1 MLRSLARARA
11 PVAVV
16 APGMRGGDYL
26 TRFEGEIERIID
38 VNLTM
43 PRVTEAKN
51 TPPNLRRAEPRRVWL
66 KRLFG
71 LLLGLPVVA
80 AARGRDG
87 KRADV
92 RSLPPQ
98 ENDLLVFAYGE
109 REQEV
114 IAPEDLPLGA
124 RQVFAYAMDP
134 ETRQVRNESRLN
146 QVILVHIDPESL
158 SEETCARA
166 VDGIVAYSAICT
178 HTGCDVTDWAKTN
191 HFKCPCHFSEFDPS
205 DGARVLNGPA
215 PRPLAAL
222 PLKLEGGVL
231 MAAGGFIGRVG
242 FG

>member
-1 MLRSLARARA
+1 M
-11 PVAVV
+11 
-16 APGMRGGDYL
+16 
-26 TRFEGEIERIID
+26 
-38 VNLTM
+38 
-43 PRVTEAKN
+43 TEAKN

-80 AARGRDG
+80 AASGRNG
-87 KRADV
+87 KQADL

-114 IAPEDLPLGA
+114 IAPEDIPLGA
-124 RQVFAYAMDP
+124 RQEFAYPRDP

-146 QVILVHIDPESL
+146 QVILVHLDPESL
-158 SEETCARA
+158 SKETRTLAA
-166 VDGIVAYSAICT
+166 DGIVAYSAVCT
-178 HTGCDVTDWAKTN
+178 HTGCDVTDWRAKTN

-215 PRPLAAL
+215 LRPLAAL

-231 MAAGGFIGRVG
+231 MAAGGFTGRVG